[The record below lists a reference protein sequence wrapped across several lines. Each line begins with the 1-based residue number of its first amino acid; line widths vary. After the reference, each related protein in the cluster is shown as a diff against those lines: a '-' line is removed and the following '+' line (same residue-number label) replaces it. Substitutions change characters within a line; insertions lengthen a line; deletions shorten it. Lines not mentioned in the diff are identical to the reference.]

1 MWSLGMRAA
10 GAASGVNSNP
20 KAPGAESFKKWGPAV
35 TGHVVKRQRPG
46 GEIQENPMK
55 TMYFHC
61 V

>member
-1 MWSLGMRAA
+1 MRAA

-20 KAPGAESFKKWGPAV
+20 KVPGAESFKKWGPAV
-35 TGHVVKRQRPG
+35 MGHVAKRQRPG
-46 GEIQENPMK
+46 GEIPEKLMK